1 MIDTHAHI
9 YASEFDND
17 RDEVVK
23 RALEQGID
31 KILLPNIDLESIEPM
46 LKPKR
51 LILRFVVQ

>member
-23 RALEQGID
+23 RALEQGIENQYCHCLTLQ
-31 KILLPNIDLESIEPM
+31 K
-46 LKPKR
+46 
-51 LILRFVVQ
+51 